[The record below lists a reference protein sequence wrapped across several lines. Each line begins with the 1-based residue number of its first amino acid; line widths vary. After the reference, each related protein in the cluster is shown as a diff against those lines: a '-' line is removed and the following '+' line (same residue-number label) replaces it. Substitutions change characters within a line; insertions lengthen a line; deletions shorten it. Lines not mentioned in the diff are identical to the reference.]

1 MNLKGAKRCSCG
13 VIQGVLSLS
22 LAWWLSM
29 LSPIWYLKALK
40 YRQPVS
46 TERFLLQRQLERKQN
61 LGYAGESQLFGDDTN
76 YLLLWEHLATMQGWE
91 GAPWFLSSGPE
102 WQIVFKKLSP
112 NLLTSTSALIFH
124 IPQHPK
130 HPLRLKSPVV
140 TTFNLPLLWIVFAWS
155 SEGLI
160 GNFSWSICW
169 PEYWKI
175 HSLVCK
181 TKHN

>member
-40 YRQPVS
+40 CRQPVS

-140 TTFNLPLLWIVFAWS
+140 TIQFTSALDSFCMELRRTDWKFFLVNMLTRVLEDTFISV
-155 SEGLI
+155 
-160 GNFSWSICW
+160 
-169 PEYWKI
+169 
-175 HSLVCK
+175 
-181 TKHN
+181 